1 MNLGGLF
8 VDASNVQEFQASSTI
23 FVEGAPGDVM
33 YVVLEGEVELLVR
46 SEVLE
51 VAGPGD
57 LVGEM
62 ALIDAKPRSAT
73 ARAKSDCRLA
83 PVDERRFLFLVHEH
97 PFFALHVM
105 RVLTDRLR
113 RMDAEWKRPQGLEPL
128 R

>member
-8 VDASNVQEFQASSTI
+8 VDANNVQEFQANSTI

-33 YVVLEGEVELLVR
+33 YVVLEGEVELLVH
-46 SEVLE
+46 SQVLE

-113 RMDAEWKRPQGLEPL
+113 RMDAEWKPPQGLEP
-128 R
+128 RR